1 MKKITNTDSDVAC
14 DTCKAFL
21 SKNFFLTKQKIHSIL
36 LYFAAFLIPCIL
48 FSILLYLKNIY
59 PFGDFSNCKDDLQIQ
74 YYDFF
79 CYLKNVF
86 NGEAGIEYTF
96 TKTIG
101 SSTLALIGYYLLSPL
116 NLLIVLFK
124 KSQIQLFVFI
134 ITTIKLGL
142 CSAFTS
148 FYLSKRFPYIPKYYN
163 VVLSIAF
170 AFTQYALGQSSN
182 INWLDGLYMLPLIML
197 GVYLY
202 VKESKYTLMCI
213 SITLSIIFCWYI
225 AYMNCIFAVL
235 YFLCELLLCDKFT
248 NLKQRLIKIL
258 KFLILELLG
267 VTMSFAIF
275 LPVLLSQASGRTF
288 DEGIINFETNGKFL
302 DILKGL
308 LIGAPFPSRDI
319 TFYCSILVLLFFF
332 SFIFL
337 NISIRKKLII
347 GSFFI
352 VTTLLLF
359 FKPLEYVMCGFKFVG
374 SYAYRHGYLL
384 IMATIYVAAM
394 SLNTIYEQQVSV
406 FKENKSIAYAAVTFV
421 ACLLMSDWVN
431 GLDAK
436 RLWIQI
442 FVILIYILLLYV
454 KHDSNGRFK
463 YRKAFVSFIIVLV
476 FFVELMFNAKFIFVR
491 YNDSASHNIEYT
503 TAQQETVDSIKVF
516 DKEFYRMESTYNRGS
531 GSDFF
536 ANESL
541 AYGYSSVQ
549 SYTSTYESEIASL
562 MIDFGYCTNEFP
574 TFYINPILPMDSFL
588 GIKYLMSEKNYA
600 GYIKTDIDGL
610 NDVYQNPYA
619 LPIAFKVADSAD
631 NNMKFTDSF
640 EFINSLYS
648 NVLGEKVNVM
658 KEYTPISRELEA
670 DGITYSFENQ
680 NINANDILYMYID
693 NPSIQCSVF
702 NDGNKVTD
710 YNKGQ
715 WGMYSNIAYLGSVAD
730 IKSITISGDGITTN
744 DFKPIFYRLDIL
756 ELEKACKILK
766 QGAPEIISIKD
777 GYVKVRY
784 DSEASGLVLF
794 TIPKQEQWKI
804 RVNDTNVDSSQS
816 GSPFI
821 TVPVNSGE
829 NIIELTYSSKGKTAG
844 LIISIVSVLG
854 VVCIKEIK
862 KKGCHNYE

>member
-1 MKKITNTDSDVAC
+1 MKKITNPDSDVAC
-14 DTCKAFL
+14 DTCKVFSKKLFL
-21 SKNFFLTKQKIHSIL
+21 MKYKMHGIL
-36 LYFAAFLIPCIL
+36 LYSAAFLIPCIL
-48 FSILLYLKNIY
+48 FSVLLYLKNIY

-163 VVLSIAF
+163 IVLSIAF
-170 AFTQYALGQSSN
+170 AFTQYALGQSAN

-213 SITLSIIFCWYI
+213 SFTLSIIFCWYI

-235 YFLCELLLCDKFT
+235 YFFCELLLSDKFIT
-248 NLKQRLIKIL
+248 IKQRLIKTL
-258 KFLILELLG
+258 KFLLLELLG
-267 VTMSFAIF
+267 VMMSFAIF
-275 LPVLLSQASGRTF
+275 LPVLLSQASGRSF

-332 SFIFL
+332 SFLFL
-337 NISIRKKLII
+337 NINIRKKLII

-384 IMATIYVAAM
+384 IMTAIYVAAM
-394 SLNTIYEQQVSV
+394 SLNTIYEQQVSL
-406 FKENKSIAYAAVTFV
+406 FKKDKSIAYAAVTFI
-421 ACLLMSDWVN
+421 ACLLMSDWIN

-442 FVILIYILLLYV
+442 SVILIYILLLYA
-454 KHDSNGRFK
+454 KDDSNSSFK
-463 YRKAFVSFIIVLV
+463 YRKAFVSFIIALV
-476 FFVELMFNAKFIFVR
+476 FCVELMFNAKFIFVR
-491 YNDSASHNIEYT
+491 YSDSASYNIEYT
-503 TAQQETVDSIKVF
+503 MEQQETVDNIKDF
-516 DKEFYRMESTYNRGS
+516 DKEFYRMESTYNRGNDS
-531 GSDFF
+531 GFF

-541 AYGYSSVQ
+541 AYGYSSIQ
-549 SYTSTYESEIASL
+549 SYTSTYESDIASL
-562 MIDFGYCTNEFP
+562 LIDSGYCTNEFP
-574 TFYINPILPMDSFL
+574 TFYTNPILPMDSFL

-600 GYIKTDIDGL
+600 GYIKTDINGL
-610 NDVYQNPYA
+610 NDIYQNPYA
-619 LPIAFKVADSAD
+619 LPLAFKVADSAN
-631 NNMKFTDSF
+631 NNMRFTNSF
-640 EFINSLYS
+640 GFINSLYS
-648 NVLGEKVNVM
+648 NVLGEKVDIM
-658 KEYTPISRELEA
+658 KEYMPISMEQDAE
-670 DGITYSFENQ
+670 GITYLFENQ
-680 NINANDILYMYID
+680 NINSNDILYLYID

-702 NDGNKVTD
+702 IDGNKVTD
-710 YNKGQ
+710 YNNGQ
-715 WGMYSNIAYLGSVAD
+715 WGMYSNIAYLGSVTGV
-730 IKSITISGDGITTN
+730 KSITFSGDSITTN
-744 DFKPIFYRLDIL
+744 DFKPIFCRLDIL
-756 ELEKACKILK
+756 ELEKACKLLK
-766 QGAPEIISIKD
+766 QDAPKIISIKD
-777 GYVKVRY
+777 GYVKAHC
-784 DSEASGLVLF
+784 DSDSSGLVLF
-794 TIPKQEQWKI
+794 TIPKQEQWEIK
-804 RVNDTNVDSSQS
+804 VNGTIIESTQS

-829 NIIELTYSSKGKTAG
+829 NTIELTYSAKGKTMG
-844 LIISIVSVLG
+844 LIISAVSVLG
-854 VVCIKEIK
+854 LGFIREIK